1 MKPLY
6 FAGLLV
12 ILNLGLSYAY
22 LEPALPVCKRKDP
35 NLDKCIA
42 DVVERIRPN
51 IASGNYGSDKQL
63 PTIEPVII
71 ENINIDR
78 PPSFFANFSN
88 LAVTGASQFIIKK
101 LKINLE
107 KQQLNVSVILPSLD
121 VIGKYSLDM
130 SILVLRI
137 AGKGDLKAV
146 LNETKAILKLD
157 YFTENVDGKD
167 LVRFRPIDLRL
178 KFDKASFYLTN
189 LFNGDPN
196 LEKVGNEAINEN
208 PMVLLDEVK
217 PSFEENLSI
226 KFTELANSLVKDAE
240 MSEIFPES

>member
-1 MKPLY
+1 MKLLY

-12 ILNLGLSYAY
+12 IMNLGLSYAY
-22 LEPALPVCKRKDP
+22 LEPALTVCKRKDP
-35 NLDKCIA
+35 NLDKCIT
-42 DVVERIRPN
+42 DIVERIRPN
-51 IASGNYGSDKQL
+51 IASGNYGSSKQL
-63 PTIEPVII
+63 PTLEPVVI
-71 ENINIDR
+71 ERIRIER
-78 PPSFFANFSN
+78 GPSFMADFSN
-88 LAVTGASQFIIKK
+88 LAVKGASEFIIKK
-101 LKINLE
+101 LRTNIE
-107 KQQLNVSVILPSLD
+107 KQQINASVILPSLD
-121 VIGKYSLDM
+121 VNGKYSLDM

-137 AGKGDLKAV
+137 AGQGDLKAV
-146 LNETKAILKLD
+146 LNDTKALLKLE

-167 LVRFRPIDLRL
+167 LVRFRPIDLKL

-217 PSFEENLSI
+217 SSFEENLSI

-240 MSEIFPES
+240 LSEILPE